1 MKVTTGTDVE
11 SNPEVLAAHKIARE
25 VFAAVSTKWGLR
37 TLEYLDGPPKRF
49 ADVCRSV
56 GPVSHKVMTQTL
68 RTLEHSGLVARRDH
82 GGASP
87 HVDYSL
93 TPAGSEL
100 LALLH
105 NMCAWSRAHLD
116 ELIESG
122 ATHTSLD
129 G

>member
-1 MKVTTGTDVE
+1 MKVTTLTDVE
-11 SNPEVLAAHKIARE
+11 SNPDVLAAQTIARE

-37 TLEYLDGPPKRF
+37 TLEYLDGAPKRF

-82 GGASP
+82 GRASP

-93 TPAGSEL
+93 TPAGAEL

-105 NMCAWSRAHLD
+105 TMCAWSRAHLD
-116 ELIESG
+116 ELIEGG
-122 ATHTSLD
+122 AAHASRD
-129 G
+129 V

>member
-1 MKVTTGTDVE
+1 MKVTTLTDVE
-11 SNPEVLAAHKIARE
+11 SNPEVLAAQTIARE
-25 VFAAVSTKWGLR
+25 VFAAVSSKWGLR

-82 GGASP
+82 GHASP

-93 TPAGSEL
+93 TPAGAEL
-100 LALLH
+100 LVLLH

-116 ELIESG
+116 ELIEGG
-122 ATHTSLD
+122 ATHASRD
-129 G
+129 V